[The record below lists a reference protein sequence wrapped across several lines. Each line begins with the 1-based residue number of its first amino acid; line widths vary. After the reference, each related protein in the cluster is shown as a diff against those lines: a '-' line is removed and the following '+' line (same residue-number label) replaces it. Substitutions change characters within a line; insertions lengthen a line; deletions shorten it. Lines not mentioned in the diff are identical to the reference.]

1 MINATFYPWLASINF
16 SISLV
21 CIESRKR
28 GQLIVLCLSGFPRGN
43 APHTDVVCLGVLWFF
58 TLRSFGTTKVFF
70 ARIPCHGRVIK
81 A

>member
-1 MINATFYPWLASINF
+1 MINARFYPWLASINF

-43 APHTDVVCLGVLWFF
+43 APHNTDVCLGVLWFF
-58 TLRSFGTTKVFF
+58 TLRSFGTKVFLPEF
-70 ARIPCHGRVIK
+70 LVMEE
-81 A
+81 